1 MAALQVVAFLLF
13 YLDTMHATC
22 CVNPVVFSCPVS
34 GYLPYYQSCRS
45 CNEFIQCGPG
55 STYVKQC
62 ATGTKWDQSR
72 TVCLVASTTCPCPA
86 TAAPTEF
93 PTRRPT
99 MKPTP
104 QPSARPTSQPS
115 SPPTESPI
123 STFNPTLNPTLQP
136 SLTPT
141 SHPTFN
147 PTFTP
152 TSHPSVRPTSQPSSP
167 PTQSPISSFN
177 PTLNP
182 TLQPTLTPTSHPT
195 FNPAFTPTSHPS
207 LHPDVVEIVHVLL
220 NISLDDALNST
231 EIENQL
237 MPVIQKTI
245 ANVSSELDNACDS
258 NNDYTINT
266 QQNNKTIIT
275 IHLFE
280 CDIEPDQV
288 LVAQYFNHLKPDLI
302 ENIHKEVDLVVH
314 EDTIRLYVDV
324 IKKANEREVEEDITT
339 TTNESEE
346 KEYEVNQPMNH
357 IWDNTFVITA
367 LAVLMLC
374 LCAGLCLFIHGL
386 MRKTQKAKYG
396 IEMMEIG
403 VRNVQAANVPLDEVI
418 QAPDRAETLAYNDVH
433 VEGAVNTEAL
443 DIEANESELEMDDEI
458 QITQGNDDEM
468 DEEIQIT
475 QGNDGEMDEIQIT
488 QGNDGEMD
496 EIQITQGNG
505 EIQITQGND
514 DEMVQPMSIN
524 DDEFVV
530 VGDDEY

>member
-147 PTFTP
+147 PT
-152 TSHPSVRPTSQPSSP
+152 
-167 PTQSPISSFN
+167 
-177 PTLNP
+177 
-182 TLQPTLTPTSHPT
+182 
-195 FNPAFTPTSHPS
+195 FTPTSHPS

-357 IWDNTFVITA
+357 IWDNMFVIIA

-475 QGNDGEMDEIQIT
+475 QGN
-488 QGNDGEMD
+488 
-496 EIQITQGNG
+496 G

-514 DEMVQPMSIN
+514 DEM
-524 DDEFVV
+524 DEEIQITQ
-530 VGDDEY
+530 G